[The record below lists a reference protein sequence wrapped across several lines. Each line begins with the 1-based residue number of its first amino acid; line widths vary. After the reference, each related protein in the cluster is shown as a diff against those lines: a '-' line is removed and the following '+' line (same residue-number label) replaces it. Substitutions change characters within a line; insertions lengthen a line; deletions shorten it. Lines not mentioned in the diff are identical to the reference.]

1 MSKVTKLLALAKKI
15 KGLTDAIKDG
25 PKGKSTTAMRAEVK
39 ALKAKL
45 SEMVTGPKTDASI
58 KLAGE
63 ELLSKLTS
71 RKSPGSKQSG
81 KERGAAA
88 TGSASATTTQA
99 GDKSLSISS
108 YRSMTDKARATA
120 KANAKADFA
129 ADKITKTQ
137 MNTIVK
143 RIDAA
148 NASEVD
154 TATRKMQQGSRD
166 KKAPP
171 VSLKAPMNFNMGG
184 MSKAKPRTGNMDYRM
199 GGMFMKNGK
208 K

>member
-1 MSKVTKLLALAKKI
+1 MAKVTKLLALAKKI
-15 KGLTDAIKDG
+15 KNITEGIKDA
-25 PKGKSTTAMRAEVK
+25 PKGKSVKAMKVELA

-45 SEMVTGPKTDASI
+45 AEMMAAPKTDASS

-81 KERGAAA
+81 SERGAAA

-108 YRSMTDKARATA
+108 YRSMTDKARASA
-120 KANAKADFA
+120 KADAKKDFA
-129 ADKITKTQ
+129 ADKITKAQ

-184 MSKAKPRTGNMDYRM
+184 MAKAKPRTGNMDYRM